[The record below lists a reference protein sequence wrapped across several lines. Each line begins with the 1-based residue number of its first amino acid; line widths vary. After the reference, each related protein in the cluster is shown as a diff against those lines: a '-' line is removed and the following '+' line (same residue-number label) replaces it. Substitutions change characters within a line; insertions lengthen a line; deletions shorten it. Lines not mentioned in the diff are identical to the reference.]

1 MREGTVLWRP
11 SEAAVERANL
21 TRYQRGLGTDFDSYA
36 DLWKWSVTDLDRF
49 WSSMWDFFDVP
60 GHRPPGP
67 ALADDAAMPG
77 ASWFPGTELNY
88 VEQALRWDDDRPA
101 VVYRS
106 EGGLDGT
113 ITHRE
118 LRQRVAGVAQGLREL
133 GVGRGDR
140 VAAYAPNI
148 PETLIAFLATASL
161 GAVWSSCSP
170 DFGVKAVLDRFR
182 QIEPKVLVAV
192 DGYRYRGTVHDRS
205 DGGGG
210 DRGQP
215 ARAVGCRDH
224 RRPRRRDDL
233 RRPDGSGRLRSRW
246 SGCRSTTRCGSSTR
260 RERRA
265 CPRPSSTATAGSCS
279 STSRP
284 SPSTTTSA
292 ATTAS
297 SGSARRAG

>member
-21 TRYQRGLGTDFDSYA
+21 TRYQRWLGSDVGSYRE
-36 DLWKWSVTDLDRF
+36 LWKWSVADLDGF

-60 GHRPPGP
+60 GHRAPGP
-67 ALADDAAMPG
+67 VLADDDAPMPG
-77 ASWFPGTELNY
+77 ARWFPGSDLNY

-101 VVYRS
+101 VIYRS
-106 EGGLDGT
+106 EGGRNGALS
-113 ITHRE
+113 HRE
-118 LRQRVAGVAQGLREL
+118 LRARVAAIAKGLRDL

-182 QIEPKVLVAV
+182 QIEPKVLFAV

-205 DGGGG
+205 EAVAEIA
-210 DRGQP
+210 GQP
-215 ARAVGCRDH
+215 ARAVGGRDH

-233 RRPDGSGRLRSRW
+233 RRPGG
-246 SGCRSTTRCGSSTR
+246 
-260 RERRA
+260 
-265 CPRPSSTATAGSCS
+265 
-279 STSRP
+279 
-284 SPSTTTSA
+284 
-292 ATTAS
+292 
-297 SGSARRAG
+297 